1 MRSNLIFFGF
11 MMNDFWQKR
20 IGKVDHRSSHAELL
34 SGFSCFGSNTPVFT
48 STLKALNDL
57 GLRSSPASSHTLS
70 SSAPLHPHHMNLLS
84 VPWPHTACAYFMVL
98 VLTVPSA
105 RNALSSSLG
114 MGGSTPSCK
123 SGLTYHLLR
132 RPVLTLSTKLVMPNH
147 WASHHPI
154 SFSSQHF
161 PLRNILCI
169 CLLVYYPSLRLEC
182 QILEIRHIIS

>member
-84 VPWPHTACAYFMVL
+84 VPWPHIAGRFFIVWDTRANP
-98 VLTVPSA
+98 TSI
-105 RNALSSSLG
+105 RNLKTHKYRGPNWWLPEEG
-114 MGGSTPSCK
+114 WLEGGLKRVKEVKRYKTGYK
-123 SGLTYHLLR
+123 IN
-132 RPVLTLSTKLVMPNH
+132 VM
-147 WASHHPI
+147 
-154 SFSSQHF
+154 
-161 PLRNILCI
+161 RM
-169 CLLVYYPSLRLEC
+169 
-182 QILEIRHIIS
+182 